1 MKEIAVLGSTGSIG
15 TQTLDVIRLHRD
27 RFHASVL
34 AARSHVDRL
43 LAQAEEFQPHCIA
56 VTDPEAGRA
65 FRAAYAGPAE
75 VLTGENAL
83 LEAVKRTDVDL
94 AVVAVVGIAGLEPTL
109 EALRQGKELALANK
123 ETLVTGGALVTAA
136 ADRAGCLIR
145 PVDSEHSAI
154 FQCLLGQ
161 DRKAVHRLILTAS
174 GGPFRGKT
182 REELAQ
188 VTLADCLKHPTWH
201 MGQKVTID
209 SATMFNKG
217 LEIIEAHWLFRVPYD
232 RIRVVVQPQSLI
244 HSMVEYEDGS
254 ILAQIGNP
262 DMRLPIQFA
271 LTYPERL
278 PSPSHEFVD
287 WSAISS
293 ILVSEP
299 DENVF
304 RSLQMAYEAGQAG
317 GDAAAAFNAA
327 DEEAVAAFV
336 QGRLPFLGI
345 YDVVEHVLDGWQT
358 RPVASVDD
366 VWDADRRAREA
377 AQVYIRGQGSC

>member
-34 AARSHVDRL
+34 AARSHVEQL

-83 LEAVKRTDVDL
+83 LEAVKRADVDL

-109 EALRQGKELALANK
+109 EAIRQGKELALANK
-123 ETLVTGGALVTAA
+123 ETLVTGGVLVTEA

-299 DENVF
+299 DEKVF
-304 RSLQMAYEAGQAG
+304 RSLRMAYEAGQAG

-358 RPVASVDD
+358 RPVESADA

-377 AQVYIRGQGSC
+377 AQAYIRRQGSC

>member
-15 TQTLDVIRLHRD
+15 TQTLDVIRLHSG

-34 AARSHVDRL
+34 AARSHVDQL
-43 LAQAEEFQPHCIA
+43 LAQAEEFHPHCIA

-65 FRAAYAGPAE
+65 FRAAYTGPAE
-75 VLTGENAL
+75 VLIGETAL

-94 AVVAVVGIAGLEPTL
+94 VVVAVVGIAGLAPTL
-109 EALRQGKELALANK
+109 EAIRQGKELALANK
-123 ETLVTGGALVTAA
+123 ETLVTGGALVTTA

-154 FQCLLGQ
+154 FQCMLGQ
-161 DRKAVHRLILTAS
+161 DAKAVHRLILTAS
-174 GGPFRGKT
+174 GGPFRGKS

-287 WSAISS
+287 WSALSAIF
-293 ILVSEP
+293 VSEP
-299 DENVF
+299 DEKVF
-304 RSLQMAYEAGQAG
+304 RSLRMAYEAGQAG

-336 QGRLPFLGI
+336 QGSLPFLGI
-345 YDVVEHVLDGWQT
+345 YDVVERVLDGWQT
-358 RPVASVDD
+358 RPVESVDA

-377 AQVYIRGQGSC
+377 ARACIRRRGSC

>member
-34 AARSHVDRL
+34 AARSHVDQL

-75 VLTGENAL
+75 VLIGENAL

-109 EALRQGKELALANK
+109 EAIRQGKELALANK

-304 RSLQMAYEAGQAG
+304 RSLRMAYEAGQAG

-358 RPVASVDD
+358 RPVESVDA

-377 AQVYIRGQGSC
+377 AQAYIRGQGSC

>member
-15 TQTLDVIRLHRD
+15 TQTLDVIRSHKD

-34 AARSHVDRL
+34 AARSHVDQL

-56 VTDPEAGRA
+56 VTDPEAGRT

-75 VLTGENAL
+75 VLTGEDAL

-94 AVVAVVGIAGLEPTL
+94 VLVAVVGIAGLAPTL
-109 EALRQGKELALANK
+109 EAIRQGKELALANK
-123 ETLVTGGALVTAA
+123 ETLVTGGALVTEA
-136 ADRAGCLIR
+136 ADRAGVLIR

-161 DRKAVHRLILTAS
+161 DAKAVHRLILTAS

-299 DENVF
+299 DEKVF
-304 RSLQMAYEAGQAG
+304 RSLRMAYEAGEAG

-327 DEEAVAAFV
+327 DEEAVAAFTE
-336 QGRLPFLGI
+336 GRLPFLGI
-345 YDVVEHVLDGWQT
+345 YDAVEHVLDGWET
-358 RPVASVDD
+358 RPVRSVDE
-366 VWDADRRAREA
+366 VWAADRRAREA
-377 AQVYIRGQGSC
+377 ARAYIRGRGTC

>member
-1 MKEIAVLGSTGSIG
+1 
-15 TQTLDVIRLHRD
+15 
-27 RFHASVL
+27 
-34 AARSHVDRL
+34 
-43 LAQAEEFQPHCIA
+43 
-56 VTDPEAGRA
+56 
-65 FRAAYAGPAE
+65 
-75 VLTGENAL
+75 
-83 LEAVKRTDVDL
+83 
-94 AVVAVVGIAGLEPTL
+94 
-109 EALRQGKELALANK
+109 
-123 ETLVTGGALVTAA
+123 
-136 ADRAGCLIR
+136 
-145 PVDSEHSAI
+145 
-154 FQCLLGQ
+154 
-161 DRKAVHRLILTAS
+161 
-174 GGPFRGKT
+174 
-182 REELAQ
+182 
-188 VTLADCLKHPTWH
+188 
-201 MGQKVTID
+201 
-209 SATMFNKG
+209 
-217 LEIIEAHWLFRVPYD
+217 
-232 RIRVVVQPQSLI
+232 
-244 HSMVEYEDGS
+244 MVEYEDGS

-299 DENVF
+299 DEKVF
-304 RSLQMAYEAGQAG
+304 RSLRMAYEAGQAG

-377 AQVYIRGQGSC
+377 AQAYIRRQGSC

>member
-1 MKEIAVLGSTGSIG
+1 MREIAVLGSTGSIG
-15 TQTLDVIRLHRD
+15 TQTLDVIRLHKD

-34 AARSHVDRL
+34 AAHQSVEAL

-56 VTDPEAGRA
+56 VTDEEAGKDFLAR
-65 FRAAYAGPAE
+65 YNGPAE
-75 VLTGENAL
+75 VLIGASAL
-83 LEAVKRTDVDL
+83 MEAVRRTDVDL
-94 AVVAVVGIAGLEPTL
+94 VVVAVVGIAGLAPTL
-109 EALRQGKELALANK
+109 EAIHQGKELALANK

-136 ADRAGCLIR
+136 ADQAGILIR
-145 PVDSEHSAI
+145 PIDSEHSAI

-161 DRKAVHRLILTAS
+161 DRKGLHRLILTAS
-174 GGPFRGKT
+174 GGPFRG
-182 REELAQ
+182 RSAEELKQ

-201 MGQKVTID
+201 MGRKVTID

-232 RIRVVVQPQSLI
+232 RIQVVVQPQSLI

-254 ILAQIGNP
+254 IIAQIGNP

-287 WSAISS
+287 WSRLAAID
-293 ILVSEP
+293 VSMP
-299 DENVF
+299 DESVF
-304 RSLQMAYEAGQAG
+304 RSLRMARAAGAAG
-317 GDAAAAFNAA
+317 GTMTTALNAA

-336 QGRLPFLGI
+336 RGEISFPGI
-345 YDVVEHVLDGWQT
+345 FTIVEDVLDRWDNQEV
-358 RPVASVDD
+358 RSLDD
-366 VWDADRRAREA
+366 VWAADRLARESAREA
-377 AQVYIRGQGSC
+377 IRRTGT